1 MKTFSKGNSSE
12 KTNFIGRNGNKRV
25 DPGLTIWVGETSCMV
40 YSYIII
46 FIFINFYVNSI
57 YEYIL

>member
-25 DPGLTIWVGETSCMV
+25 DPGLTI
-40 YSYIII
+40 
-46 FIFINFYVNSI
+46 
-57 YEYIL
+57 